1 MLISGVI
8 SVSCFIS
15 SGVCGSLVLDGSII
29 LHFPYFVLSHVPG
42 FTWIN
47 DDLCQLFWLVLIYA
61 CLILAGWFNV
71 VYFSSFSSTVK
82 SMFEVSSNNSVGI
95 VTLSSIDHV
104 VYEVR

>member
-1 MLISGVI
+1 VLISGVI

-47 DDLCQLFWLVLIYA
+47 GDLCQLFWLVLIYA

-71 VYFSSFSSTVK
+71 VYFSSFRSKYCQINVPGK
-82 SMFEVSSNNSVGI
+82 FK
-95 VTLSSIDHV
+95 
-104 VYEVR
+104 